1 MNLGSR
7 PSWRRDRA
15 RAAWRG
21 KKPRSKRASS
31 PGYPPQKKHRA
42 ENVLVAVGL
51 PHHHGVGVGDLA
63 GRDNRGLGDD
73 GGDGGHG
80 GHGVCVRNTS
90 FETNAT
96 CGTRE
101 RVALGRRAW
110 CTNADGRE
118 WPKASPKPT
127 TNQPITRT
135 YSCHSARGDLPPKV
149 AKTRVLPRV
158 LPQSLCA
165 TTRRPALLG
174 HRHRECLYRGR
185 SADTPVTCGT

>member
-1 MNLGSR
+1 MGTVESGAWTYRHALG
-7 PSWRRDRA
+7 
-15 RAAWRG
+15 AAAG
-21 KKPRSKRASS
+21 HGGASKR
-31 PGYPPQKKHRA
+31 G
-42 ENVLVAVGL
+42 
-51 PHHHGVGVGDLA
+51 
-63 GRDNRGLGDD
+63 GRDDASAHASGTRLACGGSGGTKAD